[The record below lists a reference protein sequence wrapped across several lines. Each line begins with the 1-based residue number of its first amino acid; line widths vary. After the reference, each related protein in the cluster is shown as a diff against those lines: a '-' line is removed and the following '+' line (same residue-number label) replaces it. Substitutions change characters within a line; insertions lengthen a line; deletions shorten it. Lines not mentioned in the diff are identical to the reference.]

1 MTKFTGREGAA
12 DYDDL
17 AAVRPDRVFT
27 LNGVTKVITDEYAD
41 YVSAKL
47 ELDLAYDKLSWAQE
61 YADKARAAND
71 AAFERWQAA
80 GGLKEN

>member
-17 AAVRPDRVFT
+17 
-27 LNGVTKVITDEYAD
+27 YAD

-80 GGLKEN
+80 GGLKEK